1 MLGFLADSVLCM
13 YILPTS
19 EQASLKK
26 FYEIFTEVLEI
37 SGVVTIVNSGCFSRS
52 LRSLLPSRTFDAD
65 ESWEMSVM
73 IADL

>member
-1 MLGFLADSVLCM
+1 M
-13 YILPTS
+13 YNLPTS

-37 SGVVTIVNSGCFSRS
+37 SGVVTIVNSGSFFRS